1 MNSAEVAKLLGV
13 SVSTIQRWVK
23 QLNLPMERNE
33 RGHYFFKNEDIQLLK
48 EIHEQLQNGVLL
60 QDIAPI
66 KEIKPARKG
75 AVKPANTNIEMTELR
90 EKLKEIEVSVHS
102 KADSVVSYQ
111 LLQHRR
117 EIEELRQNIK
127 DLSNL
132 VEKLQTELTK
142 MKTTSEEKPFVLAD
156 GKVKRKKKNIVSSF
170 FSF

>member
-13 SVSTIQRWVK
+13 SVSTVQRWVK

-48 EIHEQLQNGVLL
+48 EIHEKLQNGALL
-60 QDIAPI
+60 QDITPV
-66 KEIKPARKG
+66 KEIKPSRTG
-75 AVKPANTNIEMTELR
+75 VVKTVESTIEIKELQ
-90 EKLKEIEVSVHS
+90 EKIKKIERSVNS

-117 EIEELRQNIK
+117 EIEELQENINE
-127 DLSNL
+127 LTNL
-132 VEKLQTELTK
+132 VDKLQTEIAKL
-142 MKTTSEEKPFVLAD
+142 KTTAEKPYLLND

>member
-33 RGHYFFKNEDIQLLK
+33 RGHYFFNNDDIQLLK
-48 EIHEQLQNGVLL
+48 EIKEQLQNGVLL

-66 KEIKPARKG
+66 KEIKPSRKG
-75 AVKPANTNIEMTELR
+75 VLKTIDNNNELKELK
-90 EKLKEIEVSVHS
+90 EKVKEIEVSVHS

-117 EIEELRQNIK
+117 EIEELQENIK
-127 DLSNL
+127 NLTNL

-142 MKTTSEEKPFVLAD
+142 MKSASEEKPFVLSD